1 MRLAQVAVAVE
12 DLMVLLEHQE
22 VMEEIGNQYLDH
34 YQDLVMED
42 LVRTK
47 VVVKAVAVVV
57 PELDIEEDL
66 VELLVSMN
74 HPHPHLHQAVEA
86 VEFHA
91 LHLMLVC

>member
-1 MRLAQVAVAVE
+1 MQLAQVAVAVE

-22 VMEEIGNQYLDH
+22 VMGEIGNQCLDH

-42 LVRTK
+42 LVQIK

-74 HPHPHLHQAVEA
+74 HLHPHPHQVVEEVEA
-86 VEFHA
+86 HA
-91 LHLMLVC
+91 LHLMLAC